1 MPPGVECPMRGPGF
15 GKVHMDSQGEERRR
29 TLEGFLRQLRDII
42 AVRVELQ
49 DEEHVAAIRVLA
61 RAGRNPRQIVRD
73 VQSALL
79 SRFNTEVGA
88 DTISV
93 AQLSDEAEEEL
104 SPSRFVLRRVSRSV
118 AGTSGTVNVE
128 MSLGEQVVEGTATG
142 AVVPPVQARVAAQ
155 AALVAVHK
163 LLGVELLYLVDAKLA
178 ETAGVRVA
186 VVVLGLAG
194 EERGTYVGCAR
205 VRLDEAEAVARATLS
220 ALNRHL
226 VWYRQG

>member
-1 MPPGVECPMRGPGF
+1 M
-15 GKVHMDSQGEERRR
+15 HMDSQGEERRR

-49 DEEHVAAIRVLA
+49 DEEQVAAIRVLA

-128 MSLGEQVVEGTATG
+128 MSLGELVVEGTATG
-142 AVVPPVQARVAAQ
+142 AVVSPVQARVAAQ

-194 EERGTYVGCAR
+194 EER
-205 VRLDEAEAVARATLS
+205 
-220 ALNRHL
+220 
-226 VWYRQG
+226 